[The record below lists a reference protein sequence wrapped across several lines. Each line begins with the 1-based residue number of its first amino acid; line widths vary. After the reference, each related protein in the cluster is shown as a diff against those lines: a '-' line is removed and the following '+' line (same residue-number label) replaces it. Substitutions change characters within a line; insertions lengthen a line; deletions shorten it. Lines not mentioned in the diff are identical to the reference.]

1 MLTSENS
8 VSNIIIME
16 LQRQSALRQVSDN
29 KDVIDPKK
37 NK

>member
-1 MLTSENS
+1 
-8 VSNIIIME
+8 ME
-16 LQRQSALRQVSDN
+16 LQRQSALRQASDN